1 AFYNLYLHPLRAF
14 PGPWSTRA
22 GVLWHSCHSLRG
34 DPQYALHQM
43 HLKYGPTIRIA
54 PDKLIFVDAKAL
66 KDIYGHRNGTPEY
79 IKDPSLTFIADA
91 GPSLFSVP
99 KDDHSKLRRLLSHR
113 FSDRALREQES
124 VISGYANLLA
134 RSATIQPGNL
144 S

>member
-1 AFYNLYLHPLRAF
+1 
-14 PGPWSTRA
+14 
-22 GVLWHSCHSLRG
+22 
-34 DPQYALHQM
+34 M